1 MSYCLSLD
9 ENGSTLTFAVKLN
22 GYCVDSDDNDLF
34 SSIKEYYE
42 TCDTLP
48 WKIDEGLVGKTLDI
62 YEPHCLA
69 LSLKSIHNLDYV
81 FEFLYMAPNSKLY
94 CLVGVTLID
103 TNHLVAKVSPT
114 PKALDEVKRSLVAED
129 CISSTSSSS
138 EVTASIPSIN
148 QASTRNHWVA
158 KTELCEEKVK

>member
-1 MSYCLSLD
+1 M
-9 ENGSTLTFAVKLN
+9 G
-22 GYCVDSDDNDLF
+22 
-34 SSIKEYYE
+34 YYE

-48 WKIDEGLVGKTLDI
+48 WKIEEGLVGKTLDT
-62 YEPHCLA
+62 YEPYCLA

-103 TNHLVAKVSPT
+103 TNHLVAKVSPA

-129 CISSTSSSS
+129 CISSTASSS
-138 EVTASIPSIN
+138 EVTASILFPREPQFVGRSIN

-158 KTELCEEKVK
+158 KTELYEEKVK